1 MGDAVQQAP
10 DFESVKTRLAE
21 IADIVGDENLSLDD
35 ALDLYEEAVA
45 LGLKASDL
53 LEIGINPSEGEVD
66 EVREGIE
73 ALSPVESDGVANVVG
88 EQQSGRE

>member
-1 MGDAVQQAP
+1 MSDDVRQAP

-21 IADIVGDENLSLDD
+21 IADTVEDEKLSLDD

-53 LEIGINPSEGEVD
+53 LEIGIDPSESPA
-66 EVREGIE
+66 EGNQD
-73 ALSPVESDGVANVVG
+73 PGNVEGTPEGSDQPSSAEN
-88 EQQSGRE
+88 ESCE